1 MLKTI
6 ATGLSWSDRDVTAG
20 RSAEGHSLLHCP
32 GAGARKHGE
41 PNQPSRLPEAA
52 ARPTSSLRVPGVRAL
67 RVRQRYASC
76 AARDLHRELPA
87 SCRRQTPARQH
98 ASWGLNQRD
107 CMSAARVPRSCR
119 STCFDTW
126 IDIPNTADRLIHLRC
141 PRRRC
146 DLDQSSPILRGR
158 GPTATS
164 SFKSMEQIKSF

>member
-1 MLKTI
+1 MMKTT
-6 ATGLSWSDRDVTAG
+6 AAGLPWSDRDLTAG
-20 RSAEGHSLLHCP
+20 GRPKVTPCFTVPVPAHG
-32 GAGARKHGE
+32 KHGE

-141 PRRRC
+141 SRRRC